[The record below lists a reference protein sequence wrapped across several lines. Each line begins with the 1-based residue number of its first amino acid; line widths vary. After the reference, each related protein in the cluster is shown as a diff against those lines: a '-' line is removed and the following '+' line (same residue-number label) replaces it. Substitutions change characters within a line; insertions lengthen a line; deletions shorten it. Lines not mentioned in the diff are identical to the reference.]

1 MEYINPILLMIV
13 VSEVC
18 LATCAWCSPR
28 FLRRIAAHLLA
39 RADVMDICR
48 LEKERRMT
56 LWLTEFGMDTD
67 PLSIKPVHAQRFS
80 GEEP

>member
-1 MEYINPILLMIV
+1 
-13 VSEVC
+13 
-18 LATCAWCSPR
+18 
-28 FLRRIAAHLLA
+28 
-39 RADVMDICR
+39 MDICR